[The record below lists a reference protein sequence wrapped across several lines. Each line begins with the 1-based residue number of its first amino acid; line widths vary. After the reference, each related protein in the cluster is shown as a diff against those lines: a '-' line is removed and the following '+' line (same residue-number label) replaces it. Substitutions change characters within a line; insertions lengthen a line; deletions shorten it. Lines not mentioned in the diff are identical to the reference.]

1 MLELQDNNCD
11 TDIQDDLASVK
22 IILTLVMDDVRI
34 SKLHWFWLNVWK
46 NLDFELRSI
55 LPPNEFNDACNGDHS

>member
-34 SKLHWFWLNVWK
+34 SKLH
-46 NLDFELRSI
+46 
-55 LPPNEFNDACNGDHS
+55 